1 MLLWEPAAASDIASS
16 TGFFRRELHGS
27 SYSRGRFPHW
37 SEHKMLRAFCTL
49 LICQMIGETLS
60 HGLHLPVPG
69 PLIGMLI
76 LLAWFI
82 YRGGPSTELANF
94 STKLLSWLAML
105 FVPAATGII
114 TGFDVLKADWWRIG
128 IAILISTSVG
138 LAVTA
143 WTMNRLIGATP
154 K

>member
-1 MLLWEPAAASDIASS
+1 
-16 TGFFRRELHGS
+16 
-27 SYSRGRFPHW
+27 
-37 SEHKMLRAFCTL
+37 MLRSLCTL
-49 LICQMIGETLS
+49 LICQIAGEALS
-60 HGLHLPVPG
+60 RSLNLPVPG

-76 LLAWFI
+76 LLGWFI
-82 YRGGPSTELANF
+82 YRGGPSAELAEF
-94 STKLLSWLAML
+94 STRLLAWLAML

-128 IAILISTSVG
+128 IAISISTSVG

-143 WTMNRLIGATP
+143 WTMNHLMGVAR